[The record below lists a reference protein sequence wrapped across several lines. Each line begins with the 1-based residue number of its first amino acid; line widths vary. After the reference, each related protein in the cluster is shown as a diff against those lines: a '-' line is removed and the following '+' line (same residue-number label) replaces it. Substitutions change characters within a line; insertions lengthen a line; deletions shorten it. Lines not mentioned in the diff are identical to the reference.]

1 MDWYRP
7 VTKKNHDVRTVWELD
22 SGQSCTSADASAGQT
37 LAPIFAAHGMANF
50 GGAKQLVSGTCVF
63 GRPILNVLGCV
74 WLDV

>member
-1 MDWYRP
+1 MDWYRTA
-7 VTKKNHDVRTVWELD
+7 TKKTTTLGR
-22 SGQSCTSADASAGQT
+22 SGNWIVAKAASADASAGQT

-74 WLDV
+74 WLDI